1 MQKYLLWYNRNTFEE
16 IELVNL
22 MWKRLYPALHIKELT
37 ELKPDDLL
45 ARGVKGVLLDL
56 DNTLVEWGKVEVP
69 PATVAWVEAMKK
81 SGLKMCIVSNAL
93 EERVKAVGEKL
104 GIPWVS
110 RGIKPR
116 KTPYKKALALLG
128 TSPEETATVGDQ
140 LFTDIWGGNRMA
152 LLTVWTTPLSTREMF
167 FTRFVRRLERIVVK
181 QLRKKGIISD

>member
-1 MQKYLLWYNRNTFEE
+1 
-16 IELVNL
+16 
-22 MWKRLYPALHIKELT
+22 MWKRFSPALCIKELA
-37 ELKPDDLL
+37 ELKPDYLL

-56 DNTLVEWGKVEVP
+56 DNTLVEWGQVEVP
-69 PATVAWVEAMKK
+69 PATLAWVEAMKK

-116 KTPYKKALALLG
+116 KAPYKKALALLG
-128 TSPEETATVGDQ
+128 TAPEETATVGDQ
-140 LFTDIWGGNRMA
+140 LFTDVWGGNRMA
-152 LLTVWTTPLSTREMF
+152 LFTIWTTPLSTRELF
-167 FTRFVRRLERIVVK
+167 FTRLVRRLERRVAK